1 MKHFMTN
8 AENPLLKNVSHLEN
22 TFNFDNP
29 IARKSLS
36 GWFQTFNSVPFINNN
51 LNGRLEMLTD
61 LWRECPILEAFESF
75 HKTNKESFSIMQQY
89 QSEGKWFHTERR
101 AKEISNLLLVNKAHP
116 FYILIENFARKGHA
130 AAVTNLLYLFDKQK
144 VDIPWHISYEAL
156 IWAELIQARD
166 ILEKEGKKPES
177 KVRLINVK
185 KQEKESEAKH
195 DPFYHLYSA
204 YLLLREFEAASEV

>member
-1 MKHFMTN
+1 MTN

-61 LWRECPILEAFESF
+61 LWRQCPILEAFERF
-75 HKTNKESFSIMQQY
+75 HKTNKEPFSIMQQY
-89 QSEGKWFHTERR
+89 QDQGKWIHVERR
-101 AKEISNLLLVNKAHP
+101 VEEINTLVDKAHP
-116 FYILIENFARKGHA
+116 FVLLIENFARKGNIA
-130 AAVTNLLYLFDKQK
+130 VVTNLLYLFDEKRIK
-144 VDIPWHISYEAL
+144 IPWHISYEAL

-177 KVRLINVK
+177 KIRLRSVK
-185 KQEKESEAKH
+185 KQEKESEAKR
-195 DPFYHLYSA
+195 DPFYHLYCA
-204 YLLLREFEAASEV
+204 YLLLREFETTEKMNAT